1 MLKKVSCRPPHGPP
15 SNKNAPHHCEAFG
28 AENEKQTRPHKLLL
42 HQFISQEKV
51 PYSNNADAN

>member
-1 MLKKVSCRPPHGPP
+1 MLPHRVGTAPARKCT
-15 SNKNAPHHCEAFG
+15 NKNAPHCCEAFG

>member
-1 MLKKVSCRPPHGPP
+1 MLNRPTFGGHI
-15 SNKNAPHHCEAFG
+15 NFCEAFG

>member
-1 MLKKVSCRPPHGPP
+1 MADYKRK
-15 SNKNAPHHCEAFG
+15 EATFRLPLG